1 VYGRVKNRE
10 DSFFVGEA
18 DMIAVDLSGINL
30 LAVVVAG
37 LAHMLVG
44 LLWFSRGAFGKTWM
58 SLTGRDMKPASK
70 WIPLAVLG
78 HVLIALVLS
87 IIMVVAGATSLFDGF
102 LVAVTVWLGFV
113 VTLEIGEL
121 VWEKIPLKLFLIRI
135 GDHLIALSVAGIIL
149 AAWP

>member
-1 VYGRVKNRE
+1 MYGRVKDLS
-10 DSFFVGEA
+10 DSCLSGETS
-18 DMIAVDLSGINL
+18 MINVDLLGINL

-44 LLWFSRGAFGKTWM
+44 LVWFSKGAFGRTWM

-87 IIMVVAGATSLFDGF
+87 IIMVIAGATSLLDGV

-121 VWEKIPLKLFLIRI
+121 VWEKIPLKLFLLRI
-135 GDHLIALSVAGIIL
+135 GDHLIALSAAGIVL